1 MANLLSNAAKFS
13 FEDSTVNVEIKQNSD
28 RVCVAVTEQGP
39 GIPED
44 FQGKIFDKFG
54 WAINTDDRQHEG
66 AGLGLAISKFIVEH
80 HGGDIDFDTQIGVG
94 TTFYF
99 DLPTQGQQTPWV
111 PRINRW
117 R

>member
-54 WAINTDDRQHEG
+54 
-66 AGLGLAISKFIVEH
+66 
-80 HGGDIDFDTQIGVG
+80 
-94 TTFYF
+94 
-99 DLPTQGQQTPWV
+99 
-111 PRINRW
+111 
-117 R
+117 